1 LHRNIQVARDAR
13 SKIPARNA
21 RKMLARVARNIRRAQ
36 CAQIVARDART
47 QIFARN
53 YKRAMRANIHARDA
67 RKYPRRAARR
77 ARRAPRAPRA
87 AYPLFAD
94 LPPIAVVF

>member
-47 QIFARN
+47 QIFARTSALCAQI
-53 YKRAMRANIHARDA
+53 YTRAMRANTPAAPRAARDV
-67 RKYPRRAARR
+67 RR
-77 ARRAPRAPRA
+77 ARRAPHTRCSQIYHR
-87 AYPLFAD
+87 LQ
-94 LPPIAVVF
+94 